1 MTSYSGRE
9 CCSLQSWNNTVT
21 THGAGKDE
29 VENKKVFFFL
39 FKRVVEPSEEKRP
52 AANGCDRPILLLT
65 RRQVRDGGRL
75 LFLIPPKF
83 LNEMQLN

>member
-29 VENKKVFFFL
+29 VENKKVFFSFYTSSGAIRR
-39 FKRVVEPSEEKRP
+39 KT
-52 AANGCDRPILLLT
+52 AGGQWCDRPILLLT